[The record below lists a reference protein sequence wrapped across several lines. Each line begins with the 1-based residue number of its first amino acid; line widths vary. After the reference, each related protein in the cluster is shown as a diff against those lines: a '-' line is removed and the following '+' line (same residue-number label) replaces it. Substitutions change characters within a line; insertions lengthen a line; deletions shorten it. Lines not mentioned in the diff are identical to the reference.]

1 MATEMAGVGG
11 TGGQGHIR
19 LRS

>member
-1 MATEMAGVGG
+1 MAMGMAGEDRA
-11 TGGQGHIR
+11 GGQGHIR